1 MNLKRVCQVFTCVV
15 ALTAALAFS
24 AFAFSA
30 QGGKV
35 TSNGSLNLRA
45 KASTSSSV
53 LARLPSGTKVLVLED
68 KGSWYKVAYNGM
80 IGYVSD
86 DYLSLSAT
94 MDLSVGYAKNT
105 SSSKL
110 NMRSG
115 PGTSYD
121 VLTKLPS
128 GSTAEILGISKGWVK
143 VKYKTYTGYISAE
156 YITVVATGNSGETN
170 DSGTSSGG
178 GTTTPTTS
186 GLKVTSSG
194 NLRMRSGPGTSYS
207 IVTNLKPG
215 TIVKNLGAS
224 DSWYKVQYGNYTGYV
239 SGDYVTQAEY
249 TDSSNTGSN
258 TGGSSGGSTGGNT
271 GNETSYDGVKVTS
284 SGRLNMRKGAGTS
297 YSIVAKLPSGAV
309 AKLVSTH
316 GDWYKVTY
324 KGDTGYVSAEYC
336 KLVMYDS
343 SVSTEDTT
351 VTTSSTREKVVA
363 YAKTFLGAKYVYGG
377 TKPST
382 GFDCSGYVKYVLAE
396 YGYTIPRTSSS
407 QYSDT
412 TRIKKSELKL
422 GDLIFFGS
430 SGKVNHVGMYIGNNN
445 FIHAE
450 NKDTGVC
457 ISSLSSSYYSS
468 HYIGCGRVI
477 KD

>member
-1 MNLKRVCQVFTCVV
+1 MNFKRVCKVLTCVV
-15 ALTAALAFS
+15 TLTAVLAFS
-24 AFAFSA
+24 SFAFSA

-45 KASTSSSV
+45 KASTNSSV
-53 LARLPSGTKVLVLED
+53 LARLPSGTKVLVLD
-68 KGSWYKVAYNGM
+68 DSGDWYKIAYNGM

-86 DYLSLSAT
+86 DYLSLST
-94 MDLSVGYAKNT
+94 KMDLQVGYAKIT
-105 SSSKL
+105 SGSSL
-110 NMRSG
+110 RMRSG
-115 PGTSYD
+115 PGTGYD
-121 VLTKLPS
+121 VLTKLSP
-128 GSTAEILGISKGWVK
+128 GSTAEILGVNKGWVK
-143 VKYKTYTGYISAE
+143 VKYQSYTGYISAE
-156 YITVVATGNSGETN
+156 YMTVVASGSNGGTN
-170 DSGTSSGG
+170 DSGSSGG
-178 GTTTPTTS
+178 DSNNTSAS

-207 IVTNLKPG
+207 IVTSLKPG

-224 DSWYKVQYGNYTGYV
+224 GSWYKVQYGNNVGYV
-239 SGDYVTQAEY
+239 SATYVKEAVYNEPSDSGNQSGSGD
-249 TDSSNTGSN
+249 S
-258 TGGSSGGSTGGNT
+258 
-271 GNETSYDGVKVTS
+271 TSYDGVKVTS

-297 YSIVAKLPSGAV
+297 YGIVARLPSGAV

-316 GDWYKVTY
+316 GNWYKVTY

-336 KLVMYDS
+336 KLVDYDA
-343 SVSTEDTT
+343 SVSAEDTS
-351 VTTSSTREKVVA
+351 TTSTTREKVIA
-363 YAKTFLGAKYVYGG
+363 YAKTFLGTKYVYGG

-382 GFDCSGYVKYVLAE
+382 GFDCSGFVRYVLAE
-396 YGYTIPRTSSS
+396 YGFSIPRTSAS

-422 GDLIFFGS
+422 GDLIFFGN

-450 NKDTGVC
+450 NSDTGVV

>member
-1 MNLKRVCQVFTCVV
+1 MNLKRVCKVFTCVV

-35 TSNGSLNLRA
+35 TSNGSLNLRS
-45 KASTSSSV
+45 KASTNSSV
-53 LARLPSGTKVLVLED
+53 LARLPRGTKVLVLED
-68 KGSWYKVAYNGM
+68 KGDWYKVAYNGM

-86 DYLSLSAT
+86 DYLSLSSA
-94 MDLSVGYAKNT
+94 MDLQVGYAKIT
-105 SSSKL
+105 SGTSL
-110 NMRSG
+110 RMRSG
-115 PGTSYD
+115 PGTGYD
-121 VLTKLPS
+121 VLTKLAP
-128 GSTAEILGISKGWVK
+128 GSVAEIIGINKGWVK
-143 VKYKTYTGYISAE
+143 VKYQSYTGYISAE
-156 YITVVATGNSGETN
+156 YITVVASGNSDNGNDSGSSGGNSG
-170 DSGTSSGG
+170 SGSGNES
-178 GTTTPTTS
+178 TS

-194 NLRMRSGPGTSYS
+194 NLRMRSGPGTNYS
-207 IVTNLKPG
+207 IVTSLKPG
-215 TIVKNLGAS
+215 TIVKKLGS
-224 DSWYKVQYGNYTGYV
+224 SGNWYNVQYGNYTGYV
-239 SGDYVTQAEY
+239 SADYVKDAVY
-249 TDSSNTGSN
+249 TE
-258 TGGSSGGSTGGNT
+258 SSGSGNNSGSGT
-271 GNETSYDGVKVTS
+271 ETKYDGVKVTS

-297 YSIVAKLPSGAV
+297 YSIVSRLPSGAV

-336 KLVMYDS
+336 KLVDYDS
-343 SVSTEDTT
+343 SVSSEDTST
-351 VTTSSTREKVVA
+351 SSSTREKVVA
-363 YAKTFLGAKYVYGG
+363 YAKKFLGTKYVYGG

-382 GFDCSGYVKYVLAE
+382 GFDCSGFVRYVLAE
-396 YGYTIPRTSSS
+396 YGYSIPRTSAS
-407 QYSDT
+407 QYSGT

-422 GDLIFFGS
+422 GDLIFFGN

-450 NKDTGVC
+450 NSNTGVV

>member
-24 AFAFSA
+24 SFAFSA

-53 LARLPSGTKVLVLED
+53 LTRLPSGTKVLVLED

-86 DYLSLSAT
+86 DYISLSST
-94 MDLSVGYAKNT
+94 MDLSVGYAKIT
-105 SSSKL
+105 SNGKL

-115 PGTSYD
+115 AGTSYD

-156 YITVVATGNSGETN
+156 YITVVATGNGDETN
-170 DSGTSSGG
+170 DSGSNSGS
-178 GTTTPTTS
+178 GTNTPATS
-186 GLKVTSSG
+186 GLKITSSG
-194 NLRMRSGPGTSYS
+194 NLRMRSGPGTNYS
-207 IVTNLKPG
+207 IVTSLKRG

-224 DSWYKVQYGNYTGYV
+224 GSWYKVQYGNYTGYV
-239 SGDYVTQAEY
+239 SGDYVTEAEY
-249 TDSSNTGSN
+249 TDSSNTG
-258 TGGSSGGSTGGNT
+258 GSSGGNT
-271 GNETSYDGVKVTS
+271 GNETSYDGVKITS

-297 YSIVAKLPSGAV
+297 YGIVAKLPSGAV

-324 KGDTGYVSAEYC
+324 KGDTGYISAEYC
-336 KLVMYDS
+336 KLVDYDS
-343 SVSTEDTT
+343 SVSNEDTST
-351 VTTSSTREKVVA
+351 SSSTREKVVA
-363 YAKTFLGAKYVYGG
+363 YAKTFLGTKYVYGG

-382 GFDCSGYVKYVLAE
+382 GFDCSGYVKYVLAK
-396 YGYTIPRTSSS
+396 YGYSIPRTSSS
-407 QYSDT
+407 QYSGT

>member
-1 MNLKRVCQVFTCVV
+1 MNFKRVCKVLTCVV
-15 ALTAALAFS
+15 TLTAVLAFS
-24 AFAFSA
+24 SFAFSA

-45 KASTSSSV
+45 KASTNSSV
-53 LARLPSGTKVLVLED
+53 LARLPSGTKVLVLD
-68 KGSWYKVAYNGM
+68 DSGDWYKVAYNGM

-86 DYLSLSAT
+86 DYLSLSAK
-94 MDLSVGYAKNT
+94 MDLQAGYAKIT
-105 SSSKL
+105 SGSSL
-110 NMRSG
+110 RMRSG
-115 PGTSYD
+115 PGTGYD
-121 VLTKLPS
+121 VLTKLSP
-128 GSTAEILGISKGWVK
+128 GSTAEILGVNKGWVK
-143 VKYKTYTGYISAE
+143 VKYQSYTGYISAE
-156 YITVVATGNSGETN
+156 YMTVVASGSNGGSN
-170 DSGTSSGG
+170 DSGSSGG
-178 GTTTPTTS
+178 DSNNTSAS

-207 IVTNLKPG
+207 IVTSLKPG

-224 DSWYKVQYGNYTGYV
+224 GSWYKVQYGNNVGYV
-239 SGDYVTQAEY
+239 SATYVKEAVYNEPSDSGNQSGSGD
-249 TDSSNTGSN
+249 
-258 TGGSSGGSTGGNT
+258 STN
-271 GNETSYDGVKVTS
+271 YDGVKVTS

-297 YSIVAKLPSGAV
+297 YGIVSRLPSGAV

-316 GDWYKVTY
+316 GNWYKVTY

-336 KLVMYDS
+336 KLVDYDA
-343 SVSTEDTT
+343 SVSNEDTS
-351 VTTSSTREKVVA
+351 TSSTTREKVIA
-363 YAKTFLGAKYVYGG
+363 YAKTFLGTKYVYGG

-382 GFDCSGYVKYVLAE
+382 GFDCSGFVRYVLAE
-396 YGYTIPRTSSS
+396 YGFSIPRTSAS

-422 GDLIFFGS
+422 GDLIFFGN

-450 NKDTGVC
+450 NSDTGVV